1 MRQRQHEERKKVS
14 RERAGAFTYFILSA
28 FLLMQACSAYEPV
41 PVYSNYDRAWNAALR
56 AAQDS
61 GINLT
66 LVDQPGGVIRGVKDG
81 IDANITV
88 RRQAD
93 GTTRV
98 ESSFKGELDRDPTLS
113 RRFDA
118 AYERNMGR

>member
-1 MRQRQHEERKKVS
+1 MNALVRLNPIETLVCLLLL
-14 RERAGAFTYFILSA
+14 ALSFA
-28 FLLMQACSAYEPV
+28 AQACTTYEPAPV
-41 PVYSNYDRAWNAALR
+41 PVYTNYDRAFDAAQR

-61 GINLT
+61 GIRVT
-66 LVDQPGGVIRGVKDG
+66 AADRTGGLILGSKDG
-81 IDANITV
+81 IDMTINV

-98 ESSFKGELDRDPTLS
+98 ESSFKGQLDRDPTLS
-113 RRFDA
+113 RRFDS

>member
-1 MRQRQHEERKKVS
+1 MNPLFPSSTIKTAIS
-14 RERAGAFTYFILSA
+14 LLLLALSFA
-28 FLLMQACSAYEPV
+28 AQACTTYEPAPV
-41 PVYSNYDRAWNAALR
+41 PVYTNYDRAFDAAVR

-61 GINLT
+61 GIRVT
-66 LVDQPGGVIRGVKDG
+66 SADRTGGLILGSKDG
-81 IDANITV
+81 IDVTINV

-98 ESSFKGELDRDPTLS
+98 ESSFKGQLDRDPTLS
-113 RRFDA
+113 RRFDS

>member
-1 MRQRQHEERKKVS
+1 MRQGDCEDGKKVNS
-14 RERAGAFTYFILSA
+14 KCSGALIYFILSA
-28 FLLMQACSAYEPV
+28 LFLIQACAAYEPA
-41 PVYSNYDRAWNAALR
+41 PVYTNYDRAWDAALR

-61 GINLT
+61 GINVIS
-66 LVDQPGGVIRGVKDG
+66 VDRPGGLIRGSKDG
-81 IDANITV
+81 IDASITV

-98 ESSFKGELDRDPTLS
+98 ESSFKGQLDRDPTLS

>member
-1 MRQRQHEERKKVS
+1 MRDL
-14 RERAGAFTYFILSA
+14 RAR
-28 FLLMQACSAYEPV
+28 

-66 LVDQPGGVIRGVKDG
+66 SVDRPGGMIAGSKDG
-81 IDANITV
+81 IDVTIAV
-88 RRQAD
+88 RQQAD

-98 ESSFKGELDRDPTLS
+98 ASSFKGMIDRDPTLS
-113 RRFDA
+113 QRFDS